1 MCFVEESQKTLINM
15 ENVLIPL
22 NAHYGSIIT
31 QCNNLNKAF
40 MYRRALR
47 STRFALLDLLNMFRY
62 NKNDNFY
69 YPAFYKSVQRQL
81 LDVEKYI
88 KEVDE
93 LIKEMKSN

>member
-1 MCFVEESQKTLINM
+1 M

-22 NAHYGSIIT
+22 NAHYGSILT
-31 QCNNLNKAF
+31 QCTNLNRAF

-62 NKNDNFY
+62 NKNDNFF
-69 YPAFYKSVQRQL
+69 YPDFYKSIQRQL
-81 LDVEKYI
+81 LDIEKYI

-93 LIKEMKSN
+93 LIISLKSK

>member
-1 MCFVEESQKTLINM
+1 M

-22 NAHYGSIIT
+22 NAHYGSIIS
-31 QCNNLNKAF
+31 QCTNLNKAF
-40 MYRRALR
+40 LYRRALR

-62 NKNDNFY
+62 NRNDNFY
-69 YPAFYKSVQRQL
+69 YPSFYKSIQKQL

-93 LIKEMKSN
+93 LIKEMKSK